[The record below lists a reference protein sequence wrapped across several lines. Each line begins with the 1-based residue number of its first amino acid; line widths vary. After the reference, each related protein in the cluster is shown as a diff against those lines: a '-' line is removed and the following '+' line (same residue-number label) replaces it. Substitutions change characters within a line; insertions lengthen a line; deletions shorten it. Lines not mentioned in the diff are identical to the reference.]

1 MSFRIGFPREYLQ
14 EDGTP
19 MWSGMGREGL
29 EGVPGVEVEFWPD
42 PIQHSTPER
51 LSRYDA
57 VVATSVPFTEASF
70 VGEGAERLAI
80 IARYGVGYDA
90 IDLNAA
96 TRAGVMVTITKG
108 AADRPVAE
116 GALTLM
122 LSLGHQVVRKDRIT
136 RSGDWSPR
144 NNYLGVELREK
155 VIGIIGFGGIGRELA
170 RLLQPFGARLL
181 AYDPFPNAESASA
194 LGVEYVDLDTLLRE
208 SDFVSIHCL
217 LSPETRGLIGDRAL
231 SLMKRTAFLI
241 NTSRGPVVDQEAL
254 TRALQE
260 ERIRGAALDVF
271 REEPIAPDDPLLSLE
286 NVILTPH
293 HIAVTEEMNRDYH
306 RACVTAILAVREGHV
321 PPHVVNPEVLKSPI
335 LQRKLEYRR
344 AACGYFDCFV

>member
-1 MSFRIGFPREYLQ
+1 MSFRIGYPREYLQ
-14 EDGTP
+14 QDGTP

-29 EGVPGVEVEFWPD
+29 EALPGVEVEFWPD
-42 PIQHSTPER
+42 PIQHATPER

-70 VGEGAERLAI
+70 AGEGAERLAI

-90 IDLNAA
+90 IDLAAA
-96 TRAGVMVTITKG
+96 TRAGVLVTITKG

-122 LSLGHQVVRKDRIT
+122 LSLGHQVVRKDHIT

-155 VIGIIGFGGIGRELA
+155 VIGILGFGGIGRELA
-170 RLLQPFGARLL
+170 RLLQPFGAARLL
-181 AYDPFPNAESASA
+181 AYDPYPNAEAAAA
-194 LGVEYVDLDTLLRE
+194 LGVEYTDMDTLLCE
-208 SDFVSIHCL
+208 SDFLSIHCL
-217 LSPETRGLIGDRAL
+217 LSPETRGLISDRAL
-231 SLMKRTAFLI
+231 SLMKPTAFLI
-241 NTSRGPVVDQEAL
+241 NTSRGPVVDQPAI

-260 ERIRGAALDVF
+260 RRIRGAALDVF
-271 REEPIAPDDPLLSLE
+271 TDEPIDPHDPLLTLE
-286 NVILTPH
+286 NAILTPH

-306 RACVTAILAVREGHV
+306 RACVKAILAVRAGRLPE
-321 PPHVVNPEVLKSPI
+321 HVVNPEVLTSPA
-335 LQRKLEYRR
+335 LERKLARLR
-344 AACGYFDCFV
+344 DR